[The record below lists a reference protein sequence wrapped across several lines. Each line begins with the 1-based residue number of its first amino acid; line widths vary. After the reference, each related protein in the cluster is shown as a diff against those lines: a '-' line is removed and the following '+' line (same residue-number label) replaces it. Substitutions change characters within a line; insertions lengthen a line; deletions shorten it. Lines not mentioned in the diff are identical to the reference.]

1 MAKIKQALRK
11 ITESFTE
18 FVLQHDNAIEKSH
31 IKYEYTIEQA
41 KMKSYEM
48 RRHTF

>member
-11 ITESFTE
+11 ITESFSE
-18 FVLQHDNAIEKSH
+18 FVLHRESAVEKNHLNYEHNIEL
-31 IKYEYTIEQA
+31 A
-41 KMKSYEM
+41 KMKSYEV